1 MSANKIKVNISTSQK
16 CLQANSTQ
24 TIYLMLQIVQPKIV
38 LGINRLPVNV
48 SFVIDRSGSMQG
60 AKLDYTRQ
68 AVKFALGHLDRDD
81 TASVVVFDDQV
92 DLLVPAAKVENKEQL
107 IQAVSALRAG
117 NTTNLSGGML
127 AGVEQVR
134 ENLVA
139 GQVNRV
145 ILLTDGMANEG
156 ITDPPRLTAMVKE
169 LRGSDLTLSTLGV
182 GEGFEEDLLVDM
194 AEAGDGN
201 FYFIASPDTIPEI
214 FKEELQGL
222 LSITGQN
229 PGLTLRPEE
238 GVEVTAVLGYEPQW
252 GETIAIK
259 LPDIYNGDTRT
270 VLAELRVEAQAVGTM
285 PLLKIGFHYFD
296 VIADLASVKYDVDLG
311 LPVTADKSM
320 LEDGID
326 LQVVKEVEIF
336 KTARSR
342 EEAMREADRGDY
354 EKARQILTDQEQKLQ
369 EIYQATQD
377 GEVLEQIEQLKSNM
391 GYMEQDHYTSMSRKM
406 MKDSSYRI
414 RKKR

>member
-24 TIYLMLQIVQPKIV
+24 TVYLMLQIVQPKIV

-156 ITDPPRLTAMVKE
+156 ITDPTRLTAMVKE

-182 GEGFEEDLLVDM
+182 GEGFEEDLL
-194 AEAGDGN
+194 
-201 FYFIASPDTIPEI
+201 
-214 FKEELQGL
+214 
-222 LSITGQN
+222 LSLIH
-229 PGLTLRPEE
+229 
-238 GVEVTAVLGYEPQW
+238 
-252 GETIAIK
+252 I
-259 LPDIYNGDTRT
+259 
-270 VLAELRVEAQAVGTM
+270 
-285 PLLKIGFHYFD
+285 
-296 VIADLASVKYDVDLG
+296 
-311 LPVTADKSM
+311 
-320 LEDGID
+320 
-326 LQVVKEVEIF
+326 
-336 KTARSR
+336 
-342 EEAMREADRGDY
+342 
-354 EKARQILTDQEQKLQ
+354 
-369 EIYQATQD
+369 
-377 GEVLEQIEQLKSNM
+377 
-391 GYMEQDHYTSMSRKM
+391 
-406 MKDSSYRI
+406 
-414 RKKR
+414 